1 MRKVVLCEGNNKMAI
16 CMEDC
21 VFMKEIKTNVM
32 RILDKEKVEYT
43 HHEGKGKSTT
53 FS

>member
-21 VFMKEIKTNVM
+21 VFMKETRQSNENFRQRK
-32 RILDKEKVEYT
+32 D
-43 HHEGKGKSTT
+43 
-53 FS
+53 